1 MSSDDESLESFELYQ
16 GLKRRFYTKEKA
28 DKEVQVKARKLQKYL
43 QAKKKLEIMKEDF
56 SVENL
61 NDKTSLKNE
70 DSEKDFQEEVDPIL
84 GSFVKAK
91 AKIIKEYAEIKK
103 LVQFQPQKEK

>member
-1 MSSDDESLESFELYQ
+1 
-16 GLKRRFYTKEKA
+16 
-28 DKEVQVKARKLQKYL
+28 
-43 QAKKKLEIMKEDF
+43 MKEDF

-84 GSFVKAK
+84 GSFDKAK

-103 LVQFQPQKEK
+103 LV